1 MFPWGQASESL
12 PVGSLL
18 LPEISYL
25 LVCVD
30 LKNEHADQ
38 KNPNTT
44 TNGSLK
50 SLTVFVK
57 VPFDVL
63 TFQKLLQSMEAVS

>member
-1 MFPWGQASESL
+1 MALQLISEG
-12 PVGSLL
+12 PLL
-18 LPEISYL
+18 LL
-25 LVCVD
+25 LSITNLCACGFE
-30 LKNEHADQ
+30 KRACRPK

-63 TFQKLLQSMEAVS
+63 IFQKLLLSMEAVS